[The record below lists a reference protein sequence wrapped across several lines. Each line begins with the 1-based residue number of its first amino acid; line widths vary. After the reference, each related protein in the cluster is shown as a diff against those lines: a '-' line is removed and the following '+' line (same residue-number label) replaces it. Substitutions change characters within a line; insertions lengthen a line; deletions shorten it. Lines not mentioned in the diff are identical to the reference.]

1 MKDLSSLNTEAP
13 VFFPAGTVLFAQ
25 GENSR
30 FLYIVKRGKVMLLKT
45 IGSHLNIIKVCSDKE
60 ILNEVSVLT
69 KQPTEFAAIAK
80 TDVELVLVE
89 QKDILSVIKNS
100 PEWVPDIFETLCER
114 LKATE
119 AIIMEHNLLAAGEKS
134 SELIMSKEDEKKY
147 ISALAEYKVK

>member
-25 GENSR
+25 GDPSR
-30 FLYIVKRGKVMLLKT
+30 YLYIVKRGKVMLLKNN
-45 IGSHLNIIKVCSDKE
+45 GSHLNIIKVCNDKD

-69 KQPTEFAAIAK
+69 KQPVEFAAIAK
-80 TDVELVLVE
+80 TEVELVLVE

-100 PEWVPDIFETLCER
+100 PEWVPEIFETLCER

-119 AIIMEHNLLAAGEKS
+119 AIIHEHNLLAASEKS
-134 SELIMSKEDEKKY
+134 ADLIMTKEDEKKY
-147 ISALAEYKVK
+147 ISALAEHKAT